1 MKYVKCVQHGRLP
14 LHNYTMHESS
24 KFVIDT
30 GVKFS
35 NLIKYRKIMGK
46 LLYLVNT
53 RPNISYFV
61 RVFIRF
67 MQLHQ
72 NSHIDDAKNVIPY
85 LEGEQLSLGLSLVEK
100 VIIQFI

>member
-1 MKYVKCVQHGRLP
+1 
-14 LHNYTMHESS
+14 
-24 KFVIDT
+24 
-30 GVKFS
+30 
-35 NLIKYRKIMGK
+35 
-46 LLYLVNT
+46 
-53 RPNISYFV
+53 
-61 RVFIRF
+61 